1 MVQISIPRSHDHKR
15 QILRAQ
21 HGVLRELIAGMRQL
35 AIEVQ
40 AAPAKSA
47 PLAEQLVRLRV
58 NIEVHMLDEE
68 AFLAPIL
75 ERLDAWGPQ
84 RLQLLRTEHAHQRA
98 LLEVLCSN
106 LAERTPAELARR
118 ALVLATDLLEDMAA
132 EESGLLDPGVLTDD
146 MVSVDQSE
154 D

>member
-47 PLAEQLVRLRV
+47 PLAEQLGRLRM

-132 EESGLLDPGVLTDD
+132 EESGLLDPDVLTDD